1 VVHGLGG
8 AGKTQVVLKT
18 IEHTRDNWTHVLYV
32 DATSEE
38 AIQGTFQDFAKAQN
52 IGKAY
57 EDTIDWLGSRREQW
71 LLVFDNADDPS
82 LNIRD
87 YFPSGTH
94 GSILITTRLAD
105 LALLA
110 QGPGSDCC
118 ISSMNQQEA
127 LTLLMK
133 TARLRNK
140 ELSDSE
146 MEAANAL
153 LKVCRGALDIDP
165 CCLLI
170 HGAGLWASS
179 SRDCTRWDIHRTLSR
194 NEHERV

>member
-1 VVHGLGG
+1 VCVVHGLGG

-18 IEHTRDNWTHVLYV
+18 IEQTRDNCTHVLYV
-32 DATSEE
+32 DASSEE
-38 AIQGTFQDFAKAQN
+38 ATQSTLQDFAKARN

-57 EDTIDWLGSRREQW
+57 EDTLDWLGSRREQW

-94 GSILITTRLAD
+94 GSILITTRLTD

-127 LTLLMK
+127 LALLMK
-133 TARLRNK
+133 TARLQNK
-140 ELSDSE
+140 ELSNSE

-153 LKVCRGALDIDP
+153 LKVSHGALDIDL
-165 CCLLI
+165 CYLCI
-170 HGAGLWASS
+170 YG
-179 SRDCTRWDIHRTLSR
+179 
-194 NEHERV
+194 